1 MDEKTCIEKMS
12 RLEGKIDTNERRINN
27 HSDRMK
33 IIETEI
39 VGMKKDTSRLEE
51 ILNRLERAI
60 DNLNDSI
67 MEMKNK
73 PLEKYE
79 KIAFYIITAIIG
91 ILIGKF
97 VG

>member
-1 MDEKTCIEKMS
+1 MDEKTCNERMN
-12 RLEGKIDTNERRINN
+12 RLEEMIDTNERRINN

-51 ILNRLERAI
+51 ILDRLERAI
-60 DNLNDSI
+60 ENLNSSI
-67 MEMKNK
+67 AEMKGK

-79 KIAFYIITAIIG
+79 KIAMYIITAVIG
-91 ILIGKF
+91 IAIGKF
-97 VG
+97 LN

>member
-1 MDEKTCIEKMS
+1 MDEKTCNERMD
-12 RLEGKIDTNERRINN
+12 RLKSKTDTNEKRINN
-27 HSDRMK
+27 HSDRIK

-67 MEMKNK
+67 MEMKSK

-79 KIAFYIITAIIG
+79 KIAIYVITAIIG
-91 ILIGKF
+91 IIIGKF
-97 VG
+97 LN

>member
-12 RLEGKIDTNERRINN
+12 RLEDKIDTNERRINN

-51 ILNRLERAI
+51 ILDRLERAI
-60 DNLNDSI
+60 DNLNSSI
-67 MEMKNK
+67 MEMKGK

-79 KIAFYIITAIIG
+79 KIVFYIITAIIG

-97 VG
+97 AG

>member
-1 MDEKTCIEKMS
+1 MDEKTCNERMN
-12 RLEGKIDTNERRINN
+12 RLEEMISTNERRINN
-27 HSDRMK
+27 HSDRTK
-33 IIETEI
+33 FLETEI

-67 MEMKNK
+67 MEMKSK

-79 KIAFYIITAIIG
+79 KIAMYIITVIIG
-91 ILIGKF
+91 IVIGKF
-97 VG
+97 LN